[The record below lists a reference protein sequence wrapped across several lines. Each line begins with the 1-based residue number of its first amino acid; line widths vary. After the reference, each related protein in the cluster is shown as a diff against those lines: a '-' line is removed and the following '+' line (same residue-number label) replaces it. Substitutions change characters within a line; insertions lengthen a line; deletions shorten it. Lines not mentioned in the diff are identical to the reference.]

1 MQRWLTPRTRVAIAA
16 SVLFA
21 EQPLLGLTAFLSL
34 SVALGDA
41 LSVGARVYP
50 SIWVF
55 SRLDHAHALSWTLV
69 RHLSSNGTSTVM
81 ISRAHSPS
89 ALPSLSAP
97 GLDYAADGPN
107 VAGRSG
113 MSIIVWGQFAE
124 WCYWGVP
131 GLSGGLRRRAWSRF
145 GPVRSER

>member
-1 MQRWLTPRTRVAIAA
+1 M
-16 SVLFA
+16 
-21 EQPLLGLTAFLSL
+21 
-34 SVALGDA
+34 
-41 LSVGARVYP
+41 YP

-69 RHLSSNGTSTVM
+69 RHLSSNGASTVM

-89 ALPSLSAP
+89 ALPSLDAP

-113 MSIIVWGQFAE
+113 VSMGTVR
-124 WCYWGVP
+124 GVVLL
-131 GLSGGLRRRAWSRF
+131 GCARTKRWAAQASVVS
-145 GPVRSER
+145 VRSGSFRAVI

>member
-41 LSVGARVYP
+41 LSLGARVCP

-113 MSIIVWGQFAE
+113 MSREKVLGVVLLGFARTKR
-124 WCYWGVP
+124 WAAQASVV
-131 GLSGGLRRRAWSRF
+131 S
-145 GPVRSER
+145 VRSGSGRAVI